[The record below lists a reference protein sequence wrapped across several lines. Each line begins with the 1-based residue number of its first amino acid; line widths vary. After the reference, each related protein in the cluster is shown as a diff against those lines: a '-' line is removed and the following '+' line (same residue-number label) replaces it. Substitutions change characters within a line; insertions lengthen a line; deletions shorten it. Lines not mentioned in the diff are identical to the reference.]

1 VLYGGGNGTFS
12 TPVFAAAGS
21 NPWALVTGDF
31 NGDTSLDAATINS
44 GDGNVS
50 VLINDLSWPT
60 PPPPPPPSVSI
71 NDATLTEGNTL
82 SANMTFTLT
91 LSFGYATPITVHY
104 ETVDGSAA
112 SPSDYTGTSGDVTF
126 APFQTSYPITI
137 AVQGDRV
144 WEPNESFSVNLTT
157 TEAFSGDVHGVGT
170 IVNDEPV
177 LSIGDVTVTEG
188 NTGSVNARFRLTLSA
203 ASDAPV
209 TVHFATANGSATA
222 GDFTATSGDAT
233 IPAGQTGIDVLIA
246 VTGDRTFEPT
256 ESFVVNLSTPT
267 NAGIADGQGAGTI
280 LDDEPRIT
288 INNVQQKEGNGLG
301 NGNNKTLFVFTVSL
315 SAAYDQA
322 VTVLFATGGGTA
334 TAGSD
339 YQSQTGTLTFAPGVR
354 TMTITIVVV
363 ADKSQENDETFFVN
377 LSGASNNALIED
389 AQGMATILDDDKRGK
404 P

>member
-1 VLYGGGNGTFS
+1 
-12 TPVFAAAGS
+12 
-21 NPWALVTGDF
+21 
-31 NGDTSLDAATINS
+31 
-44 GDGNVS
+44 
-50 VLINDLSWPT
+50 
-60 PPPPPPPSVSI
+60 VSI

-91 LSFGYATPITVHY
+91 LSYGYATPITVHY

-112 SPSDYTGTSGDVTF
+112 SPSDYSATSGDVTF

-170 IVNDEPV
+170 ILNDEPV
-177 LSIGDVTVTEG
+177 VSIGDVTVTEG
-188 NTGSVNARFRLTLSA
+188 NTGSVNATFRLTLSA
-203 ASDAPV
+203 ASGAPV

-222 GDFTATSGDAT
+222 GSDYTEASGDAT
-233 IPAGQTGIDVLIA
+233 IPAGQTFIDVMIA
-246 VTGDRTFEPT
+246 VSGDRIFEPT
-256 ESFVVNLSTPT
+256 ENLVVNLSTPT
-267 NAGIADGQGAGTI
+267 NAGINDGQGVGTI

-288 INNVQQKEGNGLG
+288 INNVLQKEGNGLG

-322 VTVLFATGGGTA
+322 VTVFFATGGGTA
-334 TAGSD
+334 TVGSD
-339 YQSQTGTLTFAPGVR
+339 YHSQTGTLTFAPGVR